1 MSLVKIPYET
11 LRHCPHWGLEEF
23 GKKYSPGYISGCSPA
38 WVDTDDCDSE
48 ISPDLYWINREAS
61 GLAFIFNG
69 QKYLAL
75 EDPQDGYRSSLNFV
89 FRLPDWVEIPNVFEN
104 VPVYC
109 QYTTG
114 SPPTDK
120 ESLYGVTELIVF
132 RNMKNGGS
140 ILSIGTENLDDYYPN
155 SVLLFEP
162 KNIGTV
168 L

>member
-1 MSLVKIPYET
+1 MSLVEIPQEA

-23 GKKYSPGYISGCSPA
+23 GRKYGSGYISGCSPA
-38 WVDTDDCDSE
+38 WVDTAGYDSE
-48 ISPDLYWINREAS
+48 ISPDLYWISREAA
-61 GLAFIFNG
+61 GLAFVFNG

-75 EDPQDGYRSSLNFV
+75 EDSQDGYRSSLDFV
-89 FRLPDWVEIPNVFEN
+89 FRLPDWIEIPNVFDN

-109 QYTTG
+109 QYTRG
-114 SPPTDK
+114 VPPTDK
-120 ESLYGVTELIVF
+120 EDMYGVTELIVF
-132 RNMKNGGS
+132 RNMKNGKP
-140 ILSIGTENLDDYYPN
+140 ILTIGTENLDDYYPN